1 MRGLQSVKFHPPSP
15 PNCYFYEIWNV
26 YISSFLKKNQYYFLL
41 KQLTMRYC
49 CTLTTYKKEKKS
61 LYSLSSWHHAQPMRQ
76 WDLGHRYV
84 RGPSLL
90 PHNPNWRWF
99 KEPRLCTSKQT
110 TCSAYARLIVT
121 VLLPK
126 SQPAELCIYFYII
139 QMVHCTVWLYV
150 EPIVSK
156 YVLICWKQL
165 LMEAEEK
172 CQFAFTRLYG
182 TARLKLGS

>member
-1 MRGLQSVKFHPPSP
+1 MFIFLL
-15 PNCYFYEIWNV
+15 
-26 YISSFLKKNQYYFLL
+26 FLKKKSVLSPIKTTHNE
-41 KQLTMRYC
+41 YC

-61 LYSLSSWHHAQPMRQ
+61 LYSLSSWHLAQPMRQ

-90 PHNPNWRWF
+90 PHNPNWHWF
-99 KEPRLCTSKQT
+99 KEPRLCTSKQI
-110 TCSAYARLIVT
+110 TCSAYARLTVT

-139 QMVHCTVWLYV
+139 QMVRCTVWLYV

-156 YVLICWKQL
+156 YILICWKQL
-165 LMEAEEK
+165 LMETEGK

-182 TARLKLGS
+182 TARLKGDS